1 MAALRYLAMRDPDL
15 PKIPGVRELA
25 GLTYGR
31 VRTKKV
37 RDMPTQL
44 WMDCGRYPELSKAA
58 KQFPGLPTTSKML
71 SLSWRDCKEAHDR
84 VYAVRHLLGLPEI
97 MRLVPD
103 YSSPV
108 VQLYSVLTVS
118 LLRKDD
124 VLKAYD
130 WTGDY
135 LYPVRRRSHYP
146 VHGTEHPS
154 ILLSLSG
161 LSVDR
166 SNMEAW
172 PSWVPDY
179 GRLSQVMMG
188 PLQQYD
194 PALWSP
200 NFITSTNHVEVR
212 SEPADWRTI
221 HIKGHTFGR
230 IASLLDSSKVPGPR
244 DTDTMSQL
252 LSYSR
257 ELFEWFSRC
266 QSFVHSHTGSVSRGY
281 LKKLLSCARDVA
293 EQTPEIR
300 SRMLEADDWNR
311 SVFARETALSQ
322 EYKSEYKPLFLPSE
336 MFESAS
342 ADLDASDSR
351 GMSFAR
357 YEPKSLLSRSI
368 WMRKEMQVVLIPSEV
383 ISSGIT
389 EEFAW
394 LLRCSGTNQATLTPA
409 SLAKLDEMYSVLAP
423 FYTNIELP
431 SMEHRMKL
439 CHFMTEAGPRFGW
452 VPSEARVDDE
462 LCYFAGAPF
471 PFVVRQVVG
480 TDSKTIVGGAWL
492 HDVPQWQAIGM
503 SIREWQ
509 ELMSS
514 LGPAAGVVSSRF
526 ADMIYRQLVDGS
538 PARERYKEK
547 IREWEVA
554 NMGWIKFQ

>member
-135 LYPVRRRSHYP
+135 LYPVRRRTHYP

-161 LSVDR
+161 LSMDR
-166 SNMEAW
+166 SDMEAW

-200 NFITSTNHVEVR
+200 NFITSTNHVEVQ

-266 QSFVHSHTGSVSRGY
+266 QSSCTVMLARSQGAISKSSSAVRET
-281 LKKLLSCARDVA
+281 LLSKHL
-293 EQTPEIR
+293 R
-300 SRMLEADDWNR
+300 SGRVCWR
-311 SVFARETALSQ
+311 PTIGTALSLR
-322 EYKSEYKPLFLPSE
+322 EKPLCL
-336 MFESAS
+336 
-342 ADLDASDSR
+342 
-351 GMSFAR
+351 
-357 YEPKSLLSRSI
+357 KNISRSTS
-368 WMRKEMQVVLIPSEV
+368 P
-383 ISSGIT
+383 
-389 EEFAW
+389 
-394 LLRCSGTNQATLTPA
+394 CS
-409 SLAKLDEMYSVLAP
+409 
-423 FYTNIELP
+423 
-431 SMEHRMKL
+431 
-439 CHFMTEAGPRFGW
+439 
-452 VPSEARVDDE
+452 
-462 LCYFAGAPF
+462 
-471 PFVVRQVVG
+471 
-480 TDSKTIVGGAWL
+480 
-492 HDVPQWQAIGM
+492 
-503 SIREWQ
+503 
-509 ELMSS
+509 
-514 LGPAAGVVSSRF
+514 
-526 ADMIYRQLVDGS
+526 S
-538 PARERYKEK
+538 PARCSRAHRQISTLLTQEACHLRDTNP
-547 IREWEVA
+547 RA
-554 NMGWIKFQ
+554 CCPDLSG